1 MSVNSVKTVDIC
13 TLAPSLLLK
22 RDTLAIAGPL
32 DGVCLPSCVKLIVLD
47 GVAGNKDTV
56 GRDTLTGLEEGG
68 EIIDK

>member
-1 MSVNSVKTVDIC
+1 MGVNSVKAVDIC
-13 TLAPSLLLK
+13 TLASSLLLK

-32 DGVCLPSCVKLIVLD
+32 DGVCLSSCVELVVLD

-68 EIIDK
+68 KIVDK